1 MSVHMMGSQVYGC
14 TVQITSHVSLN
25 WDHLTPQMVCF
36 QSVRQFKSLYRTH
49 GRIIR
54 ECIFETE
61 AISRSEPCDP
71 AELASYLL
79 GRNAYKLPT
88 GIFAVGKT

>member
-1 MSVHMMGSQVYGC
+1 
-14 TVQITSHVSLN
+14 
-25 WDHLTPQMVCF
+25 MVCF
-36 QSVRQFKSLYRTH
+36 QPVRQFKSLYQTH

-71 AELASYLL
+71 AELVL